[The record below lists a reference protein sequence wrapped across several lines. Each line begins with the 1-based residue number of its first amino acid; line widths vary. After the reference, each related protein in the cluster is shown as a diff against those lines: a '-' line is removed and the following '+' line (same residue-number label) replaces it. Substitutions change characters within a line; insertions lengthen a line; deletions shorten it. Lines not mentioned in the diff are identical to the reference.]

1 MESFVNKIFDG
12 YINMNTDEIREN
24 LKEIETEIKTIV
36 GPGKEDWVE
45 IPKKAD
51 REKIWYLLKSRSY
64 CLNMLFRKDPN
75 GIEKFREINNLLK
88 DLSDRLYKKGAKV
101 YRQYLSSGVDN
112 EFDDDFMIEAD
123 LRFVYNGNESVSVLG
138 DEEYYGSDFNYMMNV
153 ISDLNYHAPLAGASY
168 SKCFLKTDTP
178 EMSDEGLQ
186 LDNTYDKYY
195 YWSEI
200 KDWIPEVIDIKICN
214 AINEMLI
221 YNKYSVADL
230 LRMNDFRC
238 EVKAVYQH
246 FRDQDANR
254 WT

>member
-1 MESFVNKIFDG
+1 
-12 YINMNTDEIREN
+12 
-24 LKEIETEIKTIV
+24 
-36 GPGKEDWVE
+36 
-45 IPKKAD
+45 
-51 REKIWYLLKSRSY
+51 
-64 CLNMLFRKDPN
+64 
-75 GIEKFREINNLLK
+75 
-88 DLSDRLYKKGAKV
+88 
-101 YRQYLSSGVDN
+101 
-112 EFDDDFMIEAD
+112 
-123 LRFVYNGNESVSVLG
+123 
-138 DEEYYGSDFNYMMNV
+138 
-153 ISDLNYHAPLAGASY
+153 
-168 SKCFLKTDTP
+168 
-178 EMSDEGLQ
+178 MSDEGLQ

-238 EVKAVYQH
+238 EVKSVYQH